1 MQRQIVIVVLSLIA
15 LLTVAAAPAFA
26 DGLSLLDTPANAGAY
41 TVQRGD
47 TLLLIARH
55 FGVDLYTLAA
65 VNGIANL
72 NYITAGQVLNIA
84 AARVTITY
92 PVNSAP
98 ANASAYTV
106 QIGDNLFRIARH
118 FGVDLYTLAAV
129 NGIANLNYVTA
140 GQVLNIAAARP
151 QTPPSFPVYGA
162 PVNASTYTVQS
173 GDNLFRIAL
182 HFNVDLNTLAYV
194 NGITDIRRIT
204 AGQALNIAAARF

>member
-47 TLLLIARH
+47 TLPLIARH
-55 FGVDLYTLAA
+55 FGVE
-65 VNGIANL
+65 
-72 NYITAGQVLNIA
+72 
-84 AARVTITY
+84 
-92 PVNSAP
+92 
-98 ANASAYTV
+98 
-106 QIGDNLFRIARH
+106 
-118 FGVDLYTLAAV
+118 LYTLAAV

-204 AGQALNIAAARF
+204 AGQVLNIAAARF